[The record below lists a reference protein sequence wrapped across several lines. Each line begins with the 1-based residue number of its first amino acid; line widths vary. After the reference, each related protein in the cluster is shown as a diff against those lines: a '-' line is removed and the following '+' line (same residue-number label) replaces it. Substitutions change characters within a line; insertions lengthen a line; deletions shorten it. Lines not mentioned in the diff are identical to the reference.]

1 MDVLRGLLEEHG
13 FGTVS
18 THLQTGNIILTDAR
32 IPADLLETTCES
44 VLLTAFGF
52 PVLVYLRTAAELQRI
67 GTTARAFLPEDP
79 ADSLYVTLFKE
90 PIATADPL
98 PVLPDRTIRVVKI
111 LGNTVFT
118 QTSPIPNGTSFPNP
132 FLERTMGAMA
142 TSRNIRVIE
151 ALLGKAGL
159 LQ

>member
-1 MDVLRGLLEEHG
+1 MDALRGLLDEHG

-18 THLQTGNIILTDAR
+18 THLQTGNVILADAP

-44 VLLTAFGF
+44 LLLTAFGF
-52 PVLVYLRTAAELQRI
+52 PVPVYLRTAAQLRRI
-67 GTTARAFLPEDP
+67 VTAARPFLPEDP

-90 PIATADPL
+90 PVRAPDPL
-98 PVLPDRTIRVVKI
+98 PALPDRTIRVVKI
-111 LGNTVFT
+111 LGDTVLT

-132 FLERTMGAMA
+132 FLERTTGAMA
-142 TSRNIRVIE
+142 TSRNIRVME

-159 LQ
+159 PQ